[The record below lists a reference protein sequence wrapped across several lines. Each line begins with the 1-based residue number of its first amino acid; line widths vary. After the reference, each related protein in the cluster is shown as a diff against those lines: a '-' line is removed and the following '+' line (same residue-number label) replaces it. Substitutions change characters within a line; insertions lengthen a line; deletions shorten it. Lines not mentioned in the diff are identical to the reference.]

1 LLQRRRNQNNL
12 TTEARLSTGS
22 GRGEICRTT
31 EGAER
36 TVDFYLKQIL
46 EWRKLTN
53 MAKPASK
60 DTTKD
65 KLRELKAKRFTPE
78 GREDRIARAL
88 EILSLPG
95 PSFKVD
101 KETWIWAAQE
111 AEIEDS

>member
-1 LLQRRRNQNNL
+1 MQVVDFIEASFANFIVFEFFL
-12 TTEARLSTGS
+12 TTAASV
-22 GRGEICRTT
+22 
-31 EGAER
+31 ER
-36 TVDFYLKQIL
+36 TVDFYLKQIP
-46 EWRKLTN
+46 EWRKITN

-65 KLRELKAKRFTPE
+65 KLLELKAKRFTPE

>member
-1 LLQRRRNQNNL
+1 ML
-12 TTEARLSTGS
+12 
-22 GRGEICRTT
+22 
-31 EGAER
+31 
-36 TVDFYLKQIL
+36 
-46 EWRKLTN
+46 N

-65 KLRELKAKRFTPE
+65 KLLELKAKHFTPE

-111 AEIEDS
+111 AEIEDT